1 MTRRP
6 LFLIAAIA
14 ATLAIVIGACSNPPA
29 APALTDPKEILAKTA
44 ESFKDITTVEIVGS
58 LTGSIQMAELG
69 GELDLS
75 STTIAGALDV
85 PNQKGKIVIDAP
97 ALLGTKLEALVVDG
111 AAYVKVTGPLAG
123 FLGLEGGKYMKQ
135 EITPEASGEPVTD
148 PSQIAGEVDK
158 AQEQLDKLP
167 TPEKLA
173 DEKCGDVDCYHIR
186 MNLTADDLKDLSPE
200 AGAVGEGTAT
210 IDLWT
215 QKTDLRP
222 AKLEVSVT
230 SPETGTIGATFTF
243 KYGGTVDV
251 SAPPADQVVEQ

>member
-6 LFLIAAIA
+6 LFIIAALV
-14 ATLAIVIGACSNPPA
+14 ATLSVALAACSNAPA
-29 APALTDPKEILAKTA
+29 APALTDPKEILAKTV
-44 ESFKDITTVEIVGS
+44 ESFKDVTTVEVVGS

-69 GELDLS
+69 GDLDLS

-85 PNQKGKIVIDAP
+85 PNQKGKIVVDAP

-111 AAYVKVTGPLAG
+111 AAYAKVTGPLAG
-123 FLGLEGGKYMKQ
+123 FLGLEAGKYMKQ
-135 EITPEASGEPVTD
+135 EIPQASGEPMAD
-148 PSQIAGEVDK
+148 PSQVAEEIGN

-167 TPEKLA
+167 APEKLA

-186 MNLTADDLKDLSPE
+186 INLTADDLKEISPE

-210 IDLWT
+210 IDIWT

-222 AKLEVSVT
+222 AKIDVSVT
-230 SPETGTIGATFTF
+230 SPDTGTIGATFTF